1 MKQINIFNQLLDN
14 HNQQSQWAQN
24 KNTKLQ
30 NCEHRE
36 REREREIIPVAKK
49 GVKRESE
56 GGRVIWPTLV

>member
-24 KNTKLQ
+24 KNKKLQ
-30 NCEHRE
+30 NCEQ

-56 GGRVIWPTLV
+56 RGRVICPTLV

>member
-30 NCEHRE
+30 NCEQRE

-56 GGRVIWPTLV
+56 GGRAIWPTLV